1 MDEKNSDIDYKIAD
15 IITGMPH
22 EFTVGRKTVRL
33 YPVTLAKTYI
43 LARVM
48 SGLAIN
54 REILSF

>member
-33 YPVTLAKTYI
+33 
-43 LARVM
+43 
-48 SGLAIN
+48 
-54 REILSF
+54 